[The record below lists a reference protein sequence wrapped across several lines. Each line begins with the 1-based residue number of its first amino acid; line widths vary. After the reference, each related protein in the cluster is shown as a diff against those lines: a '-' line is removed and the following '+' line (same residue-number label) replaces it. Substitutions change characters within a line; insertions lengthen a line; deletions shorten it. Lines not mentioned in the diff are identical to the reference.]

1 MNPKAAAATNSQSRS
16 VQKPLGRVKRLRG
29 FLADRP
35 AAVAALTKIFISRAE
50 RLLYAA
56 AGVTS
61 DANTPT
67 AARPRLGAVS
77 YLHRF
82 GSAINHHVHLRASS
96 DRRRLHANW

>member
-35 AAVAALTKIFISRAE
+35 AAVAALTKIFISVE

-56 AGVTS
+56 AGLTS

-96 DRRRLHANW
+96 DRRRLHSNW

>member
-1 MNPKAAAATNSQSRS
+1 MNPKAAAATNSQLRS

-29 FLADRP
+29 FLAD
-35 AAVAALTKIFISRAE
+35 LTKIFISVE

-56 AGVTS
+56 AGLTS

>member
-1 MNPKAAAATNSQSRS
+1 MNLAGNATTSQPRN

-35 AAVAALTKIFISRAE
+35 AAVAALTKIFISKVE

-56 AGVTS
+56 AGLTS

-82 GSAINHHVHLRASS
+82 GSAL
-96 DRRRLHANW
+96 DLL